1 MSTRELIDNIKTGD
15 AQASNNTFNSIMHDK
30 LIDALDNHKQEVAS
44 KMYGASDDAP
54 AVEEPAA
61 ETEVEVTGEVEAD
74 ADV

>member
-15 AQASNNTFNSIMHDK
+15 AQTSNNTFNSIMHDK
-30 LIDALDNHKQEVAS
+30 LINALDNHKQEVAS

-61 ETEVEVTGEVEAD
+61 ETEVEVTGEQEAD